1 MPRSSFNAPKESFP
15 ELKPGR
21 KITIVIETKPG
32 TADSSV
38 PGSVTLTYRVVI
50 VNNRAVILRGDERPR
65 LIRVREDGISTFIF
79 AKDGQRF
86 PVTKIT
92 V

>member
-1 MPRSSFNAPKESFP
+1 MPVSSFNVPKESSP

-21 KITIVIETKPG
+21 KIKIEIETKPG
-32 TADSSV
+32 TTDSST
-38 PGSVTLTYRVVI
+38 PGSATLTYRVVI
-50 VNNRAVILRGDERPR
+50 VNNRTVTLQGDERPR
-65 LIRVREDGISTFIF
+65 LIRVRKDGISTFIF